1 MALKGTI
8 RDFGVADIFQLVS
21 QQVKTGILLF
31 SNDIDSVKVFF
42 LEGAVV
48 HAESATKS
56 PDRMLGML
64 LVRAEVINQSQLDQ
78 ALAEQQRTLQRLA
91 QVLLDLRYVSQ
102 PIVKEFATLQLT
114 ETVYALF
121 EWTDGTYQFDADDVT
136 PSLDGVEP
144 VRADNFVLDAI
155 RHIDEW
161 PAIRERI
168 PSYQWVVEQIRELPA
183 SSRTSD
189 VNGER
194 DGAHVDFDLESSR
207 FGSEERRV
215 FDLIGGGRT
224 VQKLIDLSRMGEFE
238 TCQALSTLMQNG
250 FVRLVK
256 PSTDARRE
264 DDAAFGPW
272 GRHLDWLRPTGR
284 ILVSA
289 GTVLLTAYLLA
300 STSRNLAGRGEQD
313 LEFRPDPVAERL
325 ANTQIKV
332 LRRALEV
339 YRYQTGS
346 YPLSLDELVEGKFV
360 APRDVRYPFD
370 QPYFYRVNEGGAVV
384 LLPPVR

>member
-56 PDRMLGML
+56 SDRMLGTL

-144 VRADNFVLDAI
+144 IRADNFVLDAI

-161 PAIRERI
+161 PGIRERI
-168 PSYQWVVEQIRELPA
+168 PSYQWVVEQIRDLPA
-183 SSRTSD
+183 QSRTSD
-189 VNGER
+189 V
-194 DGAHVDFDLESSR
+194 DSAHVDFDLESSR

-215 FDLIGGGRT
+215 FELIGGGRT
-224 VQKLIDLSRMGEFE
+224 VQKLIDMSRMGEFE

-256 PSTDARRE
+256 PSTDAHRE
-264 DDAAFGPW
+264 DEAAFGPW
-272 GRHLDWLRPTGR
+272 GRHLDWLRATGR

-313 LEFRPDPVAERL
+313 LEFRPDPVADRL

-346 YPLSLDELVEGKFV
+346 YPLSLDELVEGEFV
-360 APRDVRYPFD
+360 SPRDVRYPFD
-370 QPYFYRVNEGGAVV
+370 QPYFYRISEGGAVV
-384 LLPPVR
+384 LLRPVR